1 MKAMIYE
8 KFGGPEV
15 LQLRDVGKPEPAEDE
30 VLVRVH
36 AASVNPFDWHML
48 TGMPYLARIEAGLRK
63 PKTGR
68 LGVDFA
74 GTVDSVGADVTRF
87 KPGDEVFGGRTG
99 AFAEYVPVR
108 EERAIALKPPGVS
121 FEHAAA
127 VGIAGVTA
135 LQGLRDKGRL
145 HEGQH
150 VLINGASGGVGT
162 WGLQIAKAMGGE
174 VTAVCSPRNVEQA
187 RQLGA
192 DRVIDYTEQDFTQN
206 GRRYDLLLDIGGNRS
221 WPEYK
226 RALNADGTIVI
237 VGGPKTNR
245 WIGPLWD
252 RLLVRL
258 RAIRDSRT
266 VAAPFLASLNGDDL
280 RIIGEWMESGNV
292 TPAIERTYPLSEV
305 PQALAYVGEGH
316 ARGKV
321 VISIRES

>member
-1 MKAMIYE
+1 M
-8 KFGGPEV
+8 
-15 LQLRDVGKPEPAEDE
+15 
-30 VLVRVH
+30 
-36 AASVNPFDWHML
+36 
-48 TGMPYLARIEAGLRK
+48 
-63 PKTGR
+63 
-68 LGVDFA
+68 
-74 GTVDSVGADVTRF
+74 
-87 KPGDEVFGGRTG
+87 
-99 AFAEYVPVR
+99 
-108 EERAIALKPPGVS
+108 S

>member
-15 LQLRDVGKPEPAEDE
+15 LQLRDVEKPEPAEDE